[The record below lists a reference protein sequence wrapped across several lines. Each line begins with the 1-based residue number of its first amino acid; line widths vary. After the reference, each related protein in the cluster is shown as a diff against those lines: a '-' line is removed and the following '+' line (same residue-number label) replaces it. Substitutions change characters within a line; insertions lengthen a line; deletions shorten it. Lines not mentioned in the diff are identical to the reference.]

1 MARNEDKN
9 GYLIPVPKSIYDKA
23 YVVGNGLSK
32 KSGDVTGLG
41 WHPSGGI
48 PEPRRYFGNSAGRHN
63 SVSENEQAKTLGNKW
78 RRK

>member
-1 MARNEDKN
+1 MARNEDRN
-9 GYLIPVPKSIYDKA
+9 GYSIPAPKSIYDASYIGKT
-23 YVVGNGLSK
+23 GLAK
-32 KSGDVTGLG
+32 KSGDLTNLG

-48 PEPRRYFGNSAGRHN
+48 PQPRSYFGNSAGRHN